1 MTTTALKKILN
12 AHREWAAGNGGE
24 RANLR
29 SADLSGADLSGADL
43 RSANLSGA
51 NLSGANL
58 RSADLRSAN
67 LRSADLSGAD
77 LRSAY
82 LSGADLRSANLSGAD
97 LRSAYL
103 DGANLRSANLRSADL
118 SGADLRSADLSGADL
133 RSADLSGADLR
144 SANLDGAN
152 LRGADLDDKTT
163 WPAFFIC
170 PETGSFRAW
179 KKLKGGIIAELE
191 IPAKAKRVCT
201 PTGRKCRAEFVK
213 VIALHGTT
221 EAEGVD
227 TYAGKTK
234 YIVGKITRPDSFD
247 DSFLVECT
255 HGIHFLMTRK
265 EAEEHE

>member
-1 MTTTALKKILN
+1 MTTTDLKKILD
-12 AHREWAAGNGGE
+12 AHREWAVGNGGE

-29 SADLSGADLSGADL
+29 SADLSGAYLSGAYLSGANLSGADL
-43 RSANLSGA
+43 RSADLSGAYLSGAYLDGANLSGAYLGGANLSGANLSGAYLSGAYLSGAYLDGANLSGA

-58 RSADLRSAN
+58 RSADLRSA
-67 LRSADLSGAD
+67 
-77 LRSAY
+77 Y
-82 LSGADLRSANLSGAD
+82 
-97 LRSAYL
+97 
-103 DGANLRSANLRSADL
+103 
-118 SGADLRSADLSGADL
+118 
-133 RSADLSGADLR
+133 
-144 SANLDGAN
+144 
-152 LRGADLDDKTT
+152 LDDKTT

-201 PTGRKCRAEFVK
+201 PIGRKCRAEFVK

-221 EAEGVD
+221 KAEAVD
-227 TYAGKTK
+227 THTGKTK

-247 DSFLVECT
+247 DRFLIECT

-265 EAEEHE
+265 EAEEYA

>member
-1 MTTTALKKILN
+1 MTTTDLRKILD
-12 AHREWAAGNGGE
+12 AHREWSVGNGGE
-24 RANLR
+24 RANLRSAYLRSANLRSADLR

-43 RSANLSGA
+43 RSAY
-51 NLSGANL
+51 L

-67 LRSADLSGAD
+67 LRSADLRSADLSGAD

-82 LSGADLRSANLSGAD
+82 LSGANL
-97 LRSAYL
+97 
-103 DGANLRSANLRSADL
+103 N
-118 SGADLRSADLSGADL
+118 
-133 RSADLSGADLR
+133 
-144 SANLDGAN
+144 
-152 LRGADLDDKTT
+152 DKTT

-201 PTGRKCRAEFVK
+201 PIGRKCRAEFVK
-213 VIALHGTT
+213 VIAVHGTM

-227 TYAGKTK
+227 THAGKTK
-234 YIVGKITRPDSFD
+234 YIVGKITHPDSFD
-247 DSFLVECT
+247 DNFLVECT

-265 EAEEHE
+265 EAEEYA

>member
-82 LSGADLRSANLSGAD
+82 LSGANL
-97 LRSAYL
+97 
-103 DGANLRSANLRSADL
+103 N
-118 SGADLRSADLSGADL
+118 
-133 RSADLSGADLR
+133 
-144 SANLDGAN
+144 
-152 LRGADLDDKTT
+152 DKTT

-201 PTGRKCRAEFVK
+201 PIGRKCRAEFVK
-213 VIALHGTT
+213 VIAVHGTM

-227 TYAGKTK
+227 THAGKTK
-234 YIVGKITRPDSFD
+234 YIVGKITHPDSFD
-247 DSFLVECT
+247 DNFLVECT

-265 EAEEHE
+265 EAEEYA

>member
-1 MTTTALKKILN
+1 MTTTDLKKILD
-12 AHREWAAGNGGE
+12 AHREWAVGNGGE

-29 SADLSGADLSGADL
+29 SADLSGAYLSGANLSGANLSGADL
-43 RSANLSGA
+43 RSADLSGAYLSGAYLDGANLSGAYLGGANLSGANLSGAYLSGAYLSGAYLDGANLSGANLSGANLSGADLSGA

-58 RSADLRSAN
+58 RSADLRN
-67 LRSADLSGAD
+67 
-77 LRSAY
+77 AY
-82 LSGADLRSANLSGAD
+82 
-97 LRSAYL
+97 
-103 DGANLRSANLRSADL
+103 
-118 SGADLRSADLSGADL
+118 
-133 RSADLSGADLR
+133 
-144 SANLDGAN
+144 
-152 LRGADLDDKTT
+152 LDDKTT

-201 PTGRKCRAEFVK
+201 PIGRKCRAEFVK

-221 EAEGVD
+221 KAEAVD
-227 TYAGKTK
+227 THTGKTK

-247 DSFLVECT
+247 DRFLIECT

-265 EAEEHE
+265 EAEEYA